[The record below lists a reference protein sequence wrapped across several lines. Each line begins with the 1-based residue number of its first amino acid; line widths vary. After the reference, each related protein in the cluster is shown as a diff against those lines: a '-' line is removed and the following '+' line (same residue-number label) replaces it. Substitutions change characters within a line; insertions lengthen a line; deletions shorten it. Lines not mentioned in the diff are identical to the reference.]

1 MPIYNLMEDAAT
13 AEICRAQVWQWVRHG
28 AKMTDGRPVTAA
40 FVIEAIHQQL
50 DKLRGELGAD
60 RFNQGKFETAAKI
73 FEQMMTS
80 ADFSEFLTLVSV
92 RLDRLTARFE
102 IPDELMTRL
111 REDVIL
117 RRIGTSI
124 QWFEEHRDSL
134 LSLDPDQKNAAAFV
148 GYFSQWVDIGY
159 GDAAIVRELLS
170 RFPQAKRATLPL
182 CDYIQLELAEG
193 MVASAEEE
201 TEKAIARFDLILT
214 LGEEAVADKQLL
226 ALAYFWKGRCK
237 RKQGEYDS
245 ALANT
250 KKGRELALELGY
262 PRMAAVMQVLESW
275 LCFQKERLAE
285 AVALLQ
291 EAEAVLIETDDSVTL
306 GNLQSGY
313 GRIALREARYEQALD
328 HFARAIE
335 HYRKRDPRHRNLAR
349 SLANMAYVKRLTAIR
364 LAQKID
370 AAAKPAPQATGLAG
384 SRQFLR
390 ANASNNCA
398 RKCFRTWRRPKR
410 STARAIIIV
419 AGGRCTSNAAF
430 STWIPAIIER
440 AGAEADQAYQLGSEK
455 KDNILTAR
463 ARIVQSIIESTRY
476 DEGIGEEPS
485 VHAQRALDYARD
497 ALTFAKHTEN
507 RHLLARAYIFQGRVL
522 ANNFFNDTQAARECC
537 DRAEEYLTPG
547 VHDHLWEEHRDLKA
561 KVLSGGGRR

>member
-1 MPIYNLMEDAAT
+1 MST
-13 AEICRAQVWQWVRHG
+13 
-28 AKMTDGRPVTAA
+28 
-40 FVIEAIHQQL
+40 
-50 DKLRGELGAD
+50 LG
-60 RFNQGKFETAAKI
+60 T
-73 FEQMMTS
+73 
-80 ADFSEFLTLVSV
+80 
-92 RLDRLTARFE
+92 TARFE
-102 IPDELMTRL
+102 ISDELLTRL
-111 REDVIL
+111 REDVVL

-124 QWFEEHRDSL
+124 QWFEEQRDSL
-134 LSLDPDQKNAAAFV
+134 LFLDPGQENAAAFV
-148 GYFSQWVDIGY
+148 RYFSQWVDIGY

-170 RFPQAKRATLPL
+170 RFPKSKRATLPL
-182 CDYIQLELAEG
+182 CDYLQLELAEG

-201 TEKAIARFDLILT
+201 TEKAIARFDLILA

-285 AVALLQ
+285 AVAALQ

-306 GNLQSGY
+306 GNIQSGY

-335 HYRKRDPRHRNLAR
+335 LYRKRDPRHRNLAR

-370 AAAKPAPQATGLAG
+370 AAAKQRRKQPQSPAVAMP
-384 SRQFLR
+384 SRERVEQLR
-390 ANASNNCA
+390 AEVFSNLA
-398 RKCFRTWRRPKR
+398 QAEEIYR
-410 STARAIIIV
+410 SLPHHRGWGTVHIER
-419 AGGRCTSNAAF
+419 GLLYLDTGD
-430 STWIPAIIER
+430 IER
-440 AGAEADQAYQLGSEK
+440 AGSEADQAYQLGAEK

-463 ARIVQSIIESTRY
+463 ARIVQSIIESAKY
-476 DEGIGEEPS
+476 EEGLDEDPT
-485 VHAQRALDYARD
+485 VHAQRALDYTRD

-507 RHLLARAYIFQGRVL
+507 RHLLARAYIFQGTVL
-522 ANNFFNDTQAARECC
+522 TNDFFNNTEAARECC

-547 VHDHLWEEHRDLKA
+547 VHDHLWEEHQALKA
-561 KVLSGGGRR
+561 KVLRGGGVDVMLRKWSQGVTDDQTFQQLTERFAEIIIPKVWEREGRKVSRVAARLSISPKKVRRILSRLGLKGD